1 MREEKLLRVKKL
13 ALEIRI
19 KLPRLGTRKLYFM
32 LKNSLKELNIKI
44 GRDALFDY
52 LIRENLLIKPKKTY
66 TKTTYSKH

>member
-52 LIRENLLIKPKKTY
+52 LIRENLLIVT
-66 TKTTYSKH
+66 S